1 MNSKQFQKEV
11 LILSDRLF
19 PMVARMLGNVT
30 DAEDAIQDIMV
41 RLWNNRNQ
49 LTKHPNIPGFIFLTA
64 RNYCLD
70 ILKKRTPRFEELEDE
85 TCTITVHPTGL
96 ESLENQ
102 EFNTLIK
109 RIIKQL
115 PLSQQ
120 QVIILRD
127 IDGLEYI
134 EIAGI
139 TQYKIEHVRVLL
151 SRARH
156 YLRLELEKADHYV

>member
-41 RLWNNRNQ
+41 RLWNNRKK
-49 LTKHPNIPGFIFLTA
+49 LKKHPNIPGFVFLTA

-70 ILKKRTPRFEELEDE
+70 TLRKGTPRFEQLCDE
-85 TCTITVHPTGL
+85 ISTVAVHHTGL
-96 ESLENQ
+96 ESLEQ
-102 EFNTLIK
+102 KELNTLIEK
-109 RIIKQL
+109 IIKQL
-115 PLSQQ
+115 PVSQQ

-127 IDGLEYI
+127 IDGLEYV
-134 EIAGI
+134 EIAEI
-139 TQYKIEHVRVLL
+139 TQHKIEHVRVLL
-151 SRARH
+151 SRGRH
-156 YLRLELEKADHYV
+156 YLRLELTKTDHYE